1 MRRDL
6 IALHPESK
14 VWVYAS
20 NKLIPDAQIAAI
32 KQDIVDFTMQWQ
44 SHGQNLDC
52 YGNIFHERFL
62 VLVADDTHHVSG
74 CSIDSSVHFVKA
86 LEAKYN
92 LNFFDRMT
100 YHYVVDEV
108 FHTIHHSQLKA
119 AYNEGTI
126 NDDTLMVDNL
136 VNTKETFLE
145 RWIVPLNMSWYK
157 KLLS

>member
-20 NKLIPDAQIAAI
+20 NSIIPDEHIAAI

-44 SHGQNLDC
+44 SHGQELDC

-86 LEAKYN
+86 MEGKYG

-100 YHYVVDEV
+100 YYYVVDEV
-108 FHTIHHSQLKA
+108 FHSIHHSQFKE
-119 AYNEGTI
+119 AYSSGEIT
-126 NDDTLMVDNL
+126 DDTLMVDNL
-136 VNTKETFLE
+136 VNTKSTFLE
-145 RWIVPLNMSWYK
+145 RWITPLGTSWYK
-157 KLLS
+157 KLLP